1 MIKYK
6 RFYNINK
13 NIFFICISILLI
25 YFSDSIEKFRK
36 SVKLGIICLEHSQNI
51 GNNLLKFAIYNKI
64 KQLGYNPII
73 IGTYALNNNIS
84 FIQNA
89 VNIRI
94 IKNNFSEIKE
104 NDYDILMVNSDQT
117 WRKWDNNF
125 YDIAFLKFS
134 ENWHIYRFIYG
145 ASLGYDS
152 WKFNKDDENIANR
165 LLKNFY
171 GLSFREE
178 HTVKF
183 VEEHLGFKS
192 ILTLD
197 PTLLINKQ
205 LYLNLINNY
214 QIDIKEN
221 DYIFVY
227 KIINSTEINIF
238 LQKVKEI
245 LKINFYIVDIID
257 QEQIYKFIYGIYNS
271 RGVVTDSF
279 HATIFSIIFN
289 KPFIAFVNQI
299 NDDGRFK
306 TLKDVFELDNRIF
319 NINETAEI
327 SLLINRNKLNSLK
340 RSSINYLKK
349 TLNFYFHCK
358 YLNK

>member
-1 MIKYK
+1 MFKYK
-6 RFYNINK
+6 RF
-13 NIFFICISILLI
+13 

-197 PTLLINKQ
+197 PTLLIN
-205 LYLNLINNY
+205 NY

-327 SLLINRNKLNSLK
+327 SLLNIPLKSNRNKLNSLK